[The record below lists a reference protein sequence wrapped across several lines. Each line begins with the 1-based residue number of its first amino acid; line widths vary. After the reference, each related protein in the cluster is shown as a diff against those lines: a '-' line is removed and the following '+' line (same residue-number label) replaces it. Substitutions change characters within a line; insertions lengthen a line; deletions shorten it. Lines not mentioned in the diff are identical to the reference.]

1 VSLLKALIILG
12 SFFSLFHTRIANGP
26 ILSILL
32 ETKGIGLKFFARIE
46 ASKYYTLMVTQIL
59 HVIVPPNGISGEFG
73 RAMVRVF
80 SRRSRF
86 QILMARANEPDVT
99 KAY

>member
-1 VSLLKALIILG
+1 MNLSAVVSVGVHNLKET
-12 SFFSLFHTRIANGP
+12 SRP
-26 ILSILL
+26 ILL